1 MATIEWAERREEPL
15 DGRELPEMRRALLGW
30 YRRHARDLPWRRS
43 RDPYAIWI
51 AEIMLQQTRVDVV
64 VPYYEGF
71 LQRYPDLASLAR
83 APLEDVL
90 RAWSGLGYYSR
101 ARNLHAAARRI
112 GERPG
117 ARMPSD
123 RAGWQELPGVGRY
136 TAGAIA
142 SIAFGHPE
150 PILDGN
156 VIRVLARLQACT
168 QFVDAARTR
177 NELWEVAARWAR
189 CRVPG
194 AVNQAL
200 MELGATVCTPVA
212 PACGVCPLRRDC
224 RAHALR
230 LTAVLPRVRRVTKST
245 VVHLAAALVRTGPR
259 LLLVRRQ
266 SGRLLH
272 GWWEVPTLRAAG
284 RSAPRHL
291 DRALHDRCRAQVS
304 RLDALATRVQHGIL
318 SHRLDIQVYTGRAT
332 RVSSQPQSPA
342 SSARS
347 PAAAPLANLELRAIE
362 CRWVTARE
370 CRQLPITTLTRKTLH
385 AASELDSTWRKYLH
399 QAISDERTDDGRGR
413 PSQDDMEQGVLADGA
428 HTLGEPDAER
438 TSRHRL

>member
-1 MATIEWAERREEPL
+1 ME
-15 DGRELPEMRRALLGW
+15 GRELPEMRRSLLRW
-30 YRRHARDLPWRRS
+30 YGRHARDLPWRRS
-43 RDPYAIWI
+43 RDPYAIWV

-64 VPYYEGF
+64 VPYYERF
-71 LQRYPDLASLAR
+71 LQRYPDLLSLAR
-83 APLEDVL
+83 APVEDVL
-90 RAWSGLGYYSR
+90 HAWSGLGYYSR

-112 GERPG
+112 GARPG
-117 ARMPSD
+117 ARMPND

-177 NELWEVAARWAR
+177 NELWDVAARWAR

-194 AVNQAL
+194 TVNQAL

-212 PACGVCPLRRDC
+212 PACRVCPLRRGC

-230 LTAVLPRVRRVTKST
+230 LTAELPRVRRVTKRM

-272 GWWEVPTLRAAG
+272 GWWEVPTLRATG
-284 RSAPRHL
+284 RSTPTRL
-291 DRALHDRCRAQVS
+291 DRALHNRCSAQVLQ
-304 RLDALATRVQHGIL
+304 LDAMPARVQHGIL
-318 SHRLDIQVYTGRAT
+318 SHRLEIQVYTGQAT
-332 RVSSQPQSPA
+332 RVSTQPQSRD
-342 SSARS
+342 SSPHS

-362 CRWVTARE
+362 CRWVTASE
-370 CRQLPITTLTRKTLH
+370 CRHLPLTTLTRKALH

-399 QAISDERTDDGRGR
+399 QAIGDERTDDGRGR
-413 PSQDDMEQGVLADGA
+413 PSQDDMEQSAPADGA

>member
-1 MATIEWAERREEPL
+1 
-15 DGRELPEMRRALLGW
+15 
-30 YRRHARDLPWRRS
+30 
-43 RDPYAIWI
+43 
-51 AEIMLQQTRVDVV
+51 
-64 VPYYEGF
+64 
-71 LQRYPDLASLAR
+71 
-83 APLEDVL
+83 
-90 RAWSGLGYYSR
+90 
-101 ARNLHAAARRI
+101 
-112 GERPG
+112 
-117 ARMPSD
+117 MPSD

-168 QFVDAARTR
+168 QFVDATRTR

-189 CRVPG
+189 CRAPG

-212 PACGVCPLRRDC
+212 PACGVCPLRSAC

-230 LTAVLPRVRRVTKST
+230 LTTVLPRVRRVTKST

-272 GWWEVPTLRAAG
+272 GWWEVPTLRATG
-284 RSAPRHL
+284 RSAPKHL
-291 DRALHDRCRAQVS
+291 DRALHDRCSAQVS

-318 SHRLDIQVYTGRAT
+318 SHRLDIQVYTGQAT

-342 SSARS
+342 SSAHS
-347 PAAAPLANLELRAIE
+347 PAATPLANLELRAIE
-362 CRWVTARE
+362 CRRVTARE
-370 CRQLPITTLTRKTLH
+370 CRHLSLTTLTRKTLH

-399 QAISDERTDDGRGR
+399 QAIGDERTDDGRGR